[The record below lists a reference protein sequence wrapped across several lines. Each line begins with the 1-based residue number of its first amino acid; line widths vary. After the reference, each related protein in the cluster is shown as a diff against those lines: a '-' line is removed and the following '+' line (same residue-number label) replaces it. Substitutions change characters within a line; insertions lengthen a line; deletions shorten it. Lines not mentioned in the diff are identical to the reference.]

1 MQLPSLEVT
10 YRRGRPLAAYF
21 RLPGSTVAKVFK
33 SREAESGLVVDFA
46 RDGTPIGVEIT
57 APRAVTLAVLNRVL
71 KELGQAPASA
81 ADLRPLRA
89 AS

>member
-21 RLPGSTVAKVFK
+21 RLPGSTVAKLFR
-33 SREAESGLVVDFA
+33 SREAEAGLVIDSA
-46 RDGTPIGVEIT
+46 RNGTPIGIEIT
-57 APRAVTLAVLNRVL
+57 APRSVMLAVLNRVL
-71 KELGQAPASA
+71 RELDQAPASA
-81 ADLRPLRA
+81 ADLRPLHA